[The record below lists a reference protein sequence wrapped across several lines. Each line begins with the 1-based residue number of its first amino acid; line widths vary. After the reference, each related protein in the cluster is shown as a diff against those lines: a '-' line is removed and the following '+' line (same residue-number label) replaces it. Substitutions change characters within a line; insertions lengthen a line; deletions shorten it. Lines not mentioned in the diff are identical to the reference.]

1 MSGFENEEAVVQ
13 LGVAVGLPVPP
24 EYREGVRQN
33 LQLLARLAELVGEGP
48 LDDSEDEPATAFVP
62 R

>member
-1 MSGFENEEAVVQ
+1 MSGFENEEAVTQ
-13 LGVAVGLPVPP
+13 LAAAVGLPIPP

-33 LQLLARLAELVGEGP
+33 MQQLARLAELVGEGP
-48 LDDSEDEPATAFVP
+48 LDDSADEPATAFVP

>member
-1 MSGFENEEAVVQ
+1 MTGFEDDNAVAR
-13 LGVAVGLPVPP
+13 LGTAVGLPIPP

-33 LQLLARLAELVGEGP
+33 LQLLARLAELVGEAP
-48 LDDSEDEPATAFVP
+48 LDDAEDEPATAFVP

>member
-1 MSGFENEEAVVQ
+1 MSGFDSDDAVAQ
-13 LGVAVGLPVPP
+13 LGMAVGLPIPP

-33 LQLLARLAELVGEGP
+33 LQLIARMAELVGEAP
-48 LDDSEDEPATAFVP
+48 LDDAEDEPATAFVP

>member
-1 MSGFENEEAVVQ
+1 MSGFDSDDAVAQ
-13 LGVAVGLPVPP
+13 LGMTVGLPIPP

-33 LQLLARLAELVGEGP
+33 LQLIARMAELVGEAP
-48 LDDSEDEPATAFVP
+48 LDDAEDEPATAFVP

>member
-1 MSGFENEEAVVQ
+1 MSGFEDDDAVTQ
-13 LGVAVGLPVPP
+13 LGTAIGLPIPP

-33 LQLLARLAELVGEGP
+33 LQLLAKLAEVVGEVP
-48 LDDSEDEPATAFVP
+48 LDDAEDEPATAFVP

>member
-1 MSGFENEEAVVQ
+1 
-13 LGVAVGLPVPP
+13 VGLAIPA

-33 LQLLARLAELVGEGP
+33 LQLIARMAELVGEMP
-48 LDDSEDEPATAFVP
+48 LDDAEDEPATAFVP

>member
-1 MSGFENEEAVVQ
+1 MSDFDSDDAVAQ
-13 LGVAVGLPVPP
+13 LGTAVGLPIPA

-33 LQLLARLAELVGEGP
+33 LQLIARMAELLGEVP
-48 LDDSEDEPATAFVP
+48 LDDAEDEPATAFVP